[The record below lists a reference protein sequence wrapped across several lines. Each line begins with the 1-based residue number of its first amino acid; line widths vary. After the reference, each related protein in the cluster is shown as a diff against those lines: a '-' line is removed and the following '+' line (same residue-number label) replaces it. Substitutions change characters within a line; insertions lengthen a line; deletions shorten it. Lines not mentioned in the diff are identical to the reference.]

1 MGKYGRQKLFITGG
15 IGSRPQGEGFGPNYE
30 LNNHTAYCE
39 TCASIANVYWNHR
52 MFLATGDAKYADVLE
67 RALYN
72 GVISGVSL
80 SGDKFFY
87 DNPLESMGQHERQ
100 HWFGC
105 ACCPGNITRFMASVP
120 YYMYATQG
128 NDVYVNLFI
137 QSKADIETESNKI
150 NVEQTTGYPWDGKI
164 NIAVTPEKEQE
175 FALRVR
181 IPGWAQDAPV
191 PTDLY
196 SFTDKAQAYSISVNG
211 SKVNAKQ
218 YDGYATLVR
227 NWKAGDVVEINLPME
242 VRRVKAND
250 QVEDDRGKLAIERGP
265 IMFCLEGQDQ
275 ADSTVFNKFIP
286 DGTPIEASYDAGL
299 LNGVMVLS
307 GTAKEI
313 DRNGKVKMFPSKQ
326 FLILHGTTAVPTRW
340 LYGFPKRPSM
350 PAPLRKLLLPAKHVL

>member
-1 MGKYGRQKLFITGG
+1 MGRKDKYCRH
-15 IGSRPQGEGFGPNYE
+15 SR
-30 LNNHTAYCE
+30 
-39 TCASIANVYWNHR
+39 
-52 MFLATGDAKYADVLE
+52 
-67 RALYN
+67 
-72 GVISGVSL
+72 
-80 SGDKFFY
+80 
-87 DNPLESMGQHERQ
+87 
-100 HWFGC
+100 
-105 ACCPGNITRFMASVP
+105 
-120 YYMYATQG
+120 
-128 NDVYVNLFI
+128 
-137 QSKADIETESNKI
+137 
-150 NVEQTTGYPWDGKI
+150 
-164 NIAVTPEKEQE
+164 KEQE

-286 DGTPIEASYDAGL
+286 DGTPMEASYDADL

>member
-1 MGKYGRQKLFITGG
+1 MRNLRLYSQCVLESSYV
-15 IGSRPQGEGFGPNYE
+15 SRY
-30 LNNHTAYCE
+30 
-39 TCASIANVYWNHR
+39 
-52 MFLATGDAKYADVLE
+52 GDAKYADVLE

-164 NIAVTPEKEQE
+164 SIAVTPEKRTGVC
-175 FALRVR
+175 FACAYPRMGAR
-181 IPGWAQDAPV
+181 RPV

-250 QVEDDRGKLAIERGP
+250 QVEDDRGKLAIEQGP
-265 IMFCLEGQDQ
+265 IIFCLEGQDQ

-286 DGTPIEASYDAGL
+286 DGTPMEASYDAGL

-313 DRNGKVKMFPSKQ
+313 DRNGKIKRCSLQSNSLFYMEQPRCRPDGCMDS
-326 FLILHGTTAVPTRW
+326 
-340 LYGFPKRPSM
+340 PKRPSM

>member
-1 MGKYGRQKLFITGG
+1 
-15 IGSRPQGEGFGPNYE
+15 
-30 LNNHTAYCE
+30 
-39 TCASIANVYWNHR
+39 
-52 MFLATGDAKYADVLE
+52 
-67 RALYN
+67 
-72 GVISGVSL
+72 
-80 SGDKFFY
+80 
-87 DNPLESMGQHERQ
+87 
-100 HWFGC
+100 
-105 ACCPGNITRFMASVP
+105 MASVP

-128 NDVYVNLFI
+128 NDEYVNLFI

-164 NIAVTPEKEQE
+164 SIAVTPEKEQE

-196 SFTDKAQAYSISVNG
+196 SFTDKAQAYSISVNS

-227 NWKAGDVVEINLPME
+227 NWKAGDVVEINLPMG

-275 ADSTVFNKFIP
+275 ADSTVFN
-286 DGTPIEASYDAGL
+286 
-299 LNGVMVLS
+299 
-307 GTAKEI
+307 
-313 DRNGKVKMFPSKQ
+313 
-326 FLILHGTTAVPTRW
+326 
-340 LYGFPKRPSM
+340 
-350 PAPLRKLLLPAKHVL
+350 